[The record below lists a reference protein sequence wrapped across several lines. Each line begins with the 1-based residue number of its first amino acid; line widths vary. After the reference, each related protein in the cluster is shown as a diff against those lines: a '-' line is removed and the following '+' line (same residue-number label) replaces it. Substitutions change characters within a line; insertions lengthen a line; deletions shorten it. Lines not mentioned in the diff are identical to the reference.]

1 MAKLD
6 RYILSQLTGPFALF
20 ALILIGIYW
29 IGRAVGLF
37 DELIGDGQ
45 PIATFAGFM
54 ILFLPQVVA
63 IILPVVAFSATL
75 FVANRLHVDSEMVVF
90 QAAGISPMRLL
101 LPYVI
106 FGLMV
111 AILAGALS
119 HYLVPI
125 SYVQLDER
133 RRAMSRD
140 VAARLIVGGRFLH
153 PSENVTFFVRD
164 VRNDGSLI
172 DIFLHDQ
179 RPRGR
184 DITYTARKAILFRH
198 GDDARLVMF
207 DGVIQTLDEKR
218 LLLSTIQ
225 FDEFVLDIGSLAR
238 NGASPRR
245 SISEYSTLE
254 ALFPTAR
261 MIADSGQSASA
272 FRIEANK
279 RIEQP
284 LQSFI
289 YPLIAVATLMLGG
302 FSRFGVTRQ
311 VFAAVGVVVA
321 LATVAVPLRNLAIGD
336 IAYWWLF
343 YVPDLLGLGIV
354 AALIWLSMRRRSRAR
369 ATPPTGNDPAGTGG
383 TPPQEV
389 ST

>member
-20 ALILIGIYW
+20 ALILIGVYW

-45 PIATFAGFM
+45 PVATFAGFM

-75 FVANRLHVDSEMVVF
+75 FVANRLHADSEMVVL
-90 QAAGISPMRLL
+90 QAAGISPMRLIF
-101 LPYVI
+101 PYAI
-106 FGLMV
+106 FGLLV

-119 HYLVPI
+119 HYLVPV

-133 RRAMSRD
+133 RRAMAED

-164 VRNDGSLI
+164 VRDDGSLI

-198 GDDARLVMF
+198 QDEARLVMF

-238 NGASPRR
+238 NGMTRRR
-245 SISEYSTLE
+245 SIAEYSTIK

-261 MIADSGQSASA
+261 MLAESGQSAAS
-272 FRIEANK
+272 FRIEAHK

-284 LQSFI
+284 LQSLI
-289 YPLIAVATLMLGG
+289 YPLIAVAILMLGG

-311 VFAAVGVVVA
+311 VFVAVGVVVA
-321 LATVAVPLRNLAIGD
+321 LATIAVPMRNLAIGN
-336 IAYWWLF
+336 IAYWWLL
-343 YVPDLLGLGIV
+343 YLPDLLGLLIV
-354 AALIWLSMRRRSRAR
+354 ALVMWLAMRRRTPAPSR
-369 ATPPTGNDPAGTGG
+369 PSPAGPHDDATAPGG
-383 TPPQEV
+383 VAT
-389 ST
+389 